1 MPYHGEVS
9 KYRIPTSHA
18 ASRAARAA
26 SSLTTTDKLPMGAQ
40 PKPTL
45 VIGSSCCPMLTRC
58 VKSNGLPFVVNEMPL
73 LARRLRHDSSV
84 QWPRYL
90 SAEER
95 GGEPEFTYV

>member
-9 KYRIPTSHA
+9 KYRIPASHA

-26 SSLTTTDKLPMGAQ
+26 SSLTATDRLPIGAQ

-58 VKSNGLPFVVNEMPL
+58 VRSTVSLFRGERDVLGSPDGSAAIPMFTGNLPSAK
-73 LARRLRHDSSV
+73 AREASSTSH
-84 QWPRYL
+84 L
-90 SAEER
+90 
-95 GGEPEFTYV
+95 